1 MLNRI
6 KTFCILVYIPY
17 FYVTGATGA
26 VDDLAFYDCEQEGL
40 VLNQILACLGLTK
53 KSRSSLSNDLSIK
66 V

>member
-6 KTFCILVYIPY
+6 KTFCSLVYILY
-17 FYVTGATGA
+17 FYIFYAAGA

-40 VLNQILACLGLTK
+40 VLNQILAYLGLTK
-53 KSRSSLSNDLSIK
+53 KSRSSFDLSIK